1 MPNDLPADLVER
13 WTLAVE
19 VAKAAGRHTLSYFQ
33 HNVQVD
39 RKSDHSPVTIAD
51 REAELLARERINR
64 SFPDDA
70 VLGEE
75 YGEASGKS
83 GYRWIIDPI
92 DGTKTFIAGVPLY
105 STLIGL
111 EHSGRSVAGVIYLP
125 AIDEGVH
132 AARGGGAWHFAN
144 DQPQTSA
151 RVSTRAQLADGIF
164 LTSQVDSF
172 SQRGAA
178 GIFEQLQ
185 ARAYITRTWGDGYGY
200 FLVATGR
207 ADVMIDPVMH
217 LWDAAS
223 LQPVLEEAGG
233 TFTNWRGEP
242 TIYSGEGIA
251 TNGLLL
257 EEVLGVTRPVSR
269 PA

>member
-1 MPNDLPADLVER
+1 MPTDLPADLVER
-13 WTLAVE
+13 WTFAVE
-19 VAKAAGRHTLSYFQ
+19 LAKSAGQHTLNYFQ
-33 HNVQVD
+33 RNVQVD
-39 RKSDHSPVTIAD
+39 HKSDHSPVTVAD
-51 REAELLARERINR
+51 REAELLARDKISV
-64 SFPDDA
+64 SFPHDA
-70 VLGEE
+70 ILGEE
-75 YGEASGKS
+75 HGDTPGTS

-105 STLIGL
+105 STLVGL

-125 AIDEGVH
+125 ALDEGVH
-132 AARGGGAWHFAN
+132 AARGGGAWHFGK
-144 DQPQTSA
+144 DRPQSPA
-151 RVSTRAQLADGIF
+151 RVSARTQLADSIF

-172 SQRGAA
+172 SQRGAPQVL
-178 GIFEQLQ
+178 EQLQ
-185 ARAYITRTWGDGYGY
+185 AKAYITRTWGDGYGY

-207 ADVMIDPVMH
+207 ADLMIDPVMH

-233 TFTNWRGEP
+233 TFTNWLGEP

-257 EEVLGVTRPVSR
+257 EEVLAVTRPASR

>member
-1 MPNDLPADLVER
+1 MPNDLPPELATR
-13 WTLAVE
+13 WTFGVE
-19 VAKAAGRHTLSYFQ
+19 LAKAAGAHTLNYFQ
-33 HNVQVD
+33 QALQVD
-39 RKSDHSPVTIAD
+39 RKQDDSPVTLAD
-51 REAELLARERINR
+51 REAELLARERIAR
-64 SFPDDA
+64 SFPEDA
-70 VLGEE
+70 ILGEE
-75 YGEASGKS
+75 YGETAGRS

-111 EHSGRSVAGVIYLP
+111 EHSGRSVMGIVYLP
-125 AIDEGVH
+125 ALDEGVH

-144 DQPQTSA
+144 DRPQA
-151 RVSTRAQLADGIF
+151 PAHVSTRAQLADSVF
-164 LTSQVDSF
+164 VTSQVDSYW
-172 SQRGAA
+172 QRGA
-178 GIFEQLQ
+178 GDVFQQLQ
-185 ARAYITRTWGDGYGY
+185 ARAYVTRTWGDGYGY

-257 EEVLGVTRPVSR
+257 EEVLAITRPTSR
-269 PA
+269 LA